1 MYILLGY
8 HLVFKVDVK
17 MNQFVC
23 KMEDSMFF
31 SALPYEKNL
40 HVFSARNEK
49 FQNINK

>member
-1 MYILLGY
+1 MCTFFY

-31 SALPYEKNL
+31 FYVA
-40 HVFSARNEK
+40 
-49 FQNINK
+49 I